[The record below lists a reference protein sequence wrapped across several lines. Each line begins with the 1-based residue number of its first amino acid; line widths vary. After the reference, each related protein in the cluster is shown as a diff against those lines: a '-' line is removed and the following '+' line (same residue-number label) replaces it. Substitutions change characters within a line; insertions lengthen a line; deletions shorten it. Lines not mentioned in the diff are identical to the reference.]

1 MIAVSEIVMREALF
15 YEAEEQQRV
24 RCTLC
29 PHFCT
34 IAPGHRGACGVRIN
48 RDGKLYTL
56 VADRVIS
63 EEVDPIEKKPLF
75 HFLPGSR
82 AYSIATVGCN
92 LRCLFCQNW
101 DISQTPKLKPAETP
115 DFLCLPLAEPP
126 ADWGAG
132 RPTTPK
138 DIVAEAL
145 SHRCASIAY
154 TYTEPTIFFE
164 LAFETA
170 QAARAAGLRN
180 LFVTNGFIAPDALR
194 MIAPYLD
201 AANVDLK
208 GFSDRF
214 YKRVCGAPLQ
224 PILDAIRL
232 YRDLGIWIELT
243 TLLIQ
248 GRNDDEG
255 ELRDLARFIKSDL
268 GEEVPWHLSRFFPA
282 YKMLDAPITP
292 IETLRRAQQIGYEA
306 GLRHVYLGNVF
317 EEGEEDTHCPGCKAL
332 LIRRSGLT
340 LIENRVKDAVCPACR
355 RPIAGVWK

>member
-1 MIAVSEIVMREALF
+1 
-15 YEAEEQQRV
+15 
-24 RCTLC
+24 
-29 PHFCT
+29 
-34 IAPGHRGACGVRIN
+34 VRIN

-101 DISQTPKLKPAETP
+101 EISQAPKGKPAEAP

-126 ADWGAG
+126 ADWRAG
-132 RPTTPK
+132 WPTTPK

-194 MIAPYLD
+194 VIAPYLD
-201 AANVDLK
+201 AANIDLK

-232 YRDLGIWIELT
+232 YKDLGIWIELT

-248 GRNDDEG
+248 GRNDDES
-255 ELRDLARFIKSDL
+255 ELRDIARFIKSDL
-268 GEEVPWHLSRFFPA
+268 GEDVPWHLSRFFPA

-292 IETLRRAQQIGYEA
+292 IETLRRARRIGREA
-306 GLRHVYLGNVF
+306 GLRYVYLGNVF
-317 EEGEEDTHCPGCKAL
+317 EEGEEDTHCPGCKTP
-332 LIRRSGLT
+332 LIRRFGLT
-340 LIENRVKDAVCPACR
+340 LIENRLKDSTCPACR
-355 RPIAGVWK
+355 MPVAGVWK